1 MPTASLIKLMHE
13 GIKTSLYSQ
22 TGAGE
27 FTTLINSR
35 IYDTVGPEDKV
46 MPYAIWTMIGSDV
59 DVHFDSKE
67 RITTQILVQV
77 YTDYKAGVSNHLT
90 FLDALAAFRK
100 FRGNNISMVLKSIGE
115 ITLEDRQ
122 LVSDTLF
129 EAVIERES

>member
-1 MPTASLIKLMHE
+1 
-13 GIKTSLYSQ
+13 
-22 TGAGE
+22 
-27 FTTLINSR
+27 
-35 IYDTVGPEDKV
+35 
-46 MPYAIWTMIGSDV
+46 MIGSDV